1 MNEIVEVL
9 LSLDRQIFFLI
20 NNGLAN
26 PLFDFLMPLITN
38 KKNWFIP
45 IGITWIVLIWKG
57 GRRGRIVAFLIIPIL
72 ILSDQT
78 SSSILKHAFDR
89 LRPCK
94 ALENVRLLI
103 PCGSGFSFPSSHAAN
118 ISAAFTPFIYYYGKY
133 TAIWITIILLIG
145 FSRIYV
151 GVHYPLDVLGGFVV
165 GTSISILLIFLFR
178 TIEQRLRTYLDVRGK

>member
-1 MNEIVEVL
+1 MNEIFQFF

-26 PLFDFLMPLITN
+26 PVLDFLMPLITN

-45 IGITWIVLIWKG
+45 IGIAWILLIWKG

-72 ILSDQT
+72 VAADQT
-78 SSSILKHAFDR
+78 SSSILKHTFDR

-94 ALENVRLLI
+94 VLDNVRLLI
-103 PCGSGFSFPSSHAAN
+103 PCGSGYSFPSSHATN
-118 ISAAFTPFIYYYGKY
+118 ISAAFMPFIYYYGKY
-133 TAIWITIILLIG
+133 AAVWIIIILLVG

-165 GTSISILLIFLFR
+165 GTTISILFIFLFR
-178 TIEQRLRTYLDVRGK
+178 IVEKRLKPSLESRDK